1 MRAERKPNAFG
12 KDSGTQRNAICRR
25 NLKRRTPQ
33 KHLRKQ
39 HNEAIMGLFTA
50 PFYKI
55 YKEGIMLIPINKI
68 RINEGRRE
76 LSPAGIDKLVES
88 MAVVGLLNPISVD
101 ESNRLIA
108 GNHRLEAAKRLGWTE
123 IECSVRKLDG
133 L

>member
-1 MRAERKPNAFG
+1 
-12 KDSGTQRNAICRR
+12 
-25 NLKRRTPQ
+25 
-33 KHLRKQ
+33 
-39 HNEAIMGLFTA
+39 
-50 PFYKI
+50 
-55 YKEGIMLIPINKI
+55 MLIPINKI